1 MPQVTKEDIKKVSRL
16 ARIEV
21 AENDRENLAN
31 QVGGIITWVEKLN
44 EVNTDNVEPL
54 STIQQNSL
62 RLNIDEI
69 NDGNIAEDVLKNSK
83 DAKYG
88 YFAVPKVIE

>member
-1 MPQVTKEDIKKVSRL
+1 MAKVTKEDITKISRL

-21 AENDRENLAN
+21 ADSEKENLAT
-31 QVGGIITWVEKLN
+31 QVGKIISWVEELN
-44 EVNTDNVEPL
+44 EVNTDAVEPL
-54 STIQQNSL
+54 TNVHEMAL
-62 RLNIDEI
+62 TLNKDEVR
-69 NDGNIAEDVLKNSK
+69 DGNIEQDVLANSK

>member
-69 NDGNIAEDVLKNSK
+69 TDGNITEDVLKNSK

>member
-1 MPQVTKEDIKKVSRL
+1 MSKVTLEDIKKISRL

-21 AENDRENLAN
+21 APENRESIAQ
-31 QVGGIITWVEKLN
+31 QVGGIIGWVEKLN

-54 STIQQNSL
+54 TNVSESFL
-62 RLNIDEI
+62 RLNKDEI
-69 NDGNIAEDVLKNSK
+69 TDGNIAEDILKNSNQ
-83 DAKYG
+83 AKYG

>member
-1 MPQVTKEDIKKVSRL
+1 MAKVTKEDITKISRL

-21 AENDRENLAN
+21 SDSEKETLAT
-31 QVGGIITWVEKLN
+31 QVDKIINWVEKLN
-44 EVNTDNVEPL
+44 EVNTDNVAPL
-54 STIQQNSL
+54 TNVHEMAMPMNKDLVS
-62 RLNIDEI
+62 
-69 NDGNIAEDVLKNSK
+69 DGNIADDVLANSK

>member
-1 MPQVTKEDIKKVSRL
+1 MAKVTKEDITKISRL

-21 AENDRENLAN
+21 ADSEKETLAT
-31 QVGGIITWVEKLN
+31 QVGKIINWVEQLS
-44 EVNTDNVEPL
+44 EVNTDNVAPL
-54 STIQQNSL
+54 TNVHETAL
-62 RLNIDEI
+62 TMNKDEVS
-69 NDGNIAEDVLKNSK
+69 DGNIVGDILSNAK